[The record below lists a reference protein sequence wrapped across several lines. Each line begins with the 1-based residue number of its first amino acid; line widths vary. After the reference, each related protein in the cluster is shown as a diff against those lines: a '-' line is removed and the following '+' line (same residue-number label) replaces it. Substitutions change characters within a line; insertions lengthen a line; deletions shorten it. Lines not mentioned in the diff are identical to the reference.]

1 MKYTW
6 ADFFKEVQKKYP
18 KAKPDKVIKLVA
30 NAYGNKTR
38 ESNYNMKRSS
48 WSLIVLEAIHL
59 KIGTTKR
66 STTNISQIIRNWI
79 RTKDFK
85 KFQRGYLMVYFIAMM
100 SDWLQGPYVYAL
112 YAHYRFTRGEIAFL
126 FIVGFGSSM
135 VFGTFIGSLADRY
148 GRRLNCLAFG
158 ILYGLSCLTKHYN
171 NYNSILCLSHWHKTE
186 NTGPDQS

>member
-85 KFQRGYLMVYFIAMM
+85 KFHKLLLGKDPINDEKKLVK
-100 SDWLQGPYVYAL
+100 
-112 YAHYRFTRGEIAFL
+112 
-126 FIVGFGSSM
+126 
-135 VFGTFIGSLADRY
+135 
-148 GRRLNCLAFG
+148 RLND
-158 ILYGLSCLTKHYN
+158 IWVTPKHR
-171 NYNSILCLSHWHKTE
+171 HWRMALKE
-186 NTGPDQS
+186 GGQLINLFKIPDKK